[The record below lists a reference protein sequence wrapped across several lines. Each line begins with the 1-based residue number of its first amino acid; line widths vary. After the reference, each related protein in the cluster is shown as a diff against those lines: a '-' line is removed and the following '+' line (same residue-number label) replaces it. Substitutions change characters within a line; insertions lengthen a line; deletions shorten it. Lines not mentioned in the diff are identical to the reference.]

1 MKDNI
6 LNEDLIRS
14 EMTYWNVPGLSVS
27 CAFGG
32 KTLSKGFGVRDKSG
46 MPVDKDTVFCIA
58 SCSKAMTSA
67 VAAMLVT
74 EGILDYD
81 RPVKEYVP
89 DFRMFDKVAE
99 RETTLRDM
107 LCHRTGLA
115 PHDGAWPSPVSS
127 IEFSNRFSYLRPSA
141 PFRSKAQYSN
151 IVYALA
157 GHIMETVTKCSWPE
171 IMEKYLFKPLEMNS
185 TSCQADALVHEEN
198 KAQPFQVTGGRLTQ
212 LKIWNVDT
220 VAPAA
225 SVNTNAEDMCKW
237 LDFLIL
243 KGRSRRGEQLISSD
257 VFEEM
262 IKKQIDFTDF
272 IEGES
277 LFPLDGYALG
287 WQTGLYRGRKIL
299 RHTGKIEGYSS
310 LQAFL
315 PDEGIGVCI
324 LLNFHSPTVSIM
336 FTILYDILDRLLGL
350 KGEEW
355 NMKFHTKEPLTDSDF
370 NDSYVNLFS
379 DRYPQAIPLKE
390 DPDCAEIQGVYKNPG
405 YDPIEIFSE
414 GKDMILKHRGIK
426 NILTPYYGGLY
437 KVTGFKEDTLTYDLP
452 LTFLKNVH
460 GDVYALGLPL
470 EPLISDII
478 FIK

>member
-1 MKDNI
+1 
-6 LNEDLIRS
+6 
-14 EMTYWNVPGLSVS
+14 
-27 CAFGG
+27 
-32 KTLSKGFGVRDKSG
+32 
-46 MPVDKDTVFCIA
+46 
-58 SCSKAMTSA
+58 MTSA

-89 DFRMFDKVAE
+89 DFRMFDKTAE

-262 IKKQIDFTDF
+262 IKKANRFYRF
-272 IEGES
+272 H
-277 LFPLDGYALG
+277 
-287 WQTGLYRGRKIL
+287 RGRKPLSAGRI
-299 RHTGKIEGYSS
+299 RIRMANGS
-310 LQAFL
+310 LQRQK
-315 PDEGIGVCI
+315 D
-324 LLNFHSPTVSIM
+324 
-336 FTILYDILDRLLGL
+336 L
-350 KGEEW
+350 KAYGK
-355 NMKFHTKEPLTDSDF
+355 NRRVQQPAG
-370 NDSYVNLFS
+370 FS
-379 DRYPQAIPLKE
+379 SR
-390 DPDCAEIQGVYKNPG
+390 
-405 YDPIEIFSE
+405 
-414 GKDMILKHRGIK
+414 
-426 NILTPYYGGLY
+426 
-437 KVTGFKEDTLTYDLP
+437 
-452 LTFLKNVH
+452 
-460 GDVYALGLPL
+460 
-470 EPLISDII
+470 
-478 FIK
+478 